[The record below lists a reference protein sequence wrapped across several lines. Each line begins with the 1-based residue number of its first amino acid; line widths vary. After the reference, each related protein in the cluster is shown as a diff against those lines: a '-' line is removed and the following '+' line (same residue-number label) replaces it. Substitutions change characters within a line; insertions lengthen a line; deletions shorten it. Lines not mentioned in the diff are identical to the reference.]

1 MKHIRSRKHHPLSA
15 SAFLNPSLMA
25 MASSL
30 WLPSAVYA
38 QESTQTAPVLNE
50 IKVKAAVDVPY
61 KAEKS
66 ASPKFT
72 QSLMDTP
79 KTIQVIKKEMLQEQG
94 AISLTDA
101 LRNTPGITMQLG
113 ENGATSAGD
122 TFQMRGFSTQAS
134 TFVDGI
140 RDLGAVTRDVFS
152 VEQVEVIKGAAGA
165 DIGRGASSG
174 YINLV
179 SKLPNLEDANEVL
192 LSIGTE
198 QKKRFSAD
206 SNHKIDDGS
215 AFRLNVMVQ
224 EADAVGRHVVDN
236 TSVAIAPSLAFG
248 LNTPTKVYVYSQ
260 HVRQDN
266 TPDGGIP
273 TIGLDGFYNATAVIQ
288 AGAKV
293 DSKNFYGSKQDYEK
307 VEADMFTAKVE
318 HTLSANT
325 TLRNITRYGQTH
337 MDRVLTGVNALSVNA
352 TTKAIEVART
362 RQRLDQV
369 NDILA
374 NQTTLNTA
382 LITGNIK
389 HDVVL
394 GLELLSESQLS
405 LGTTTGSTSTTTV
418 VVNGQTLP
426 VFASLT
432 NVYQPSANDT
442 LLVPYL
448 TGADTEGKTT
458 TTALYAFDT
467 LSLSEAFKLNMGV
480 RVDRYSIT
488 TKIGTLVTGGTGGN
502 LASHAGYK
510 VGDIHHADLEDSD
523 TLISWNAG
531 LVFKPTDDGTLYAA
545 IANSQTPPAG
555 ANFTLSATAGNQAN
569 ADLAPQKTSTIELG
583 SKWELLNKR
592 LNVSAA
598 VYRTEN
604 EGQSTQDVVTGTFS
618 QEAKTRVDGVEL
630 AAVGQLTNFW
640 QLSAGIAAMA
650 SEQLDQR
657 AKNATTGVVTVTDA
671 VRWTPD
677 LTASLW
683 SSYTLG
689 DITLGGGVRYVSE
702 QKRAVTTDTAIQ
714 NMPSIPAYMVADV
727 MAAYKVS
734 KNTTLRLNVYNLF
747 NKEYI
752 STLNNSGARATL
764 GAPLSAVL
772 TAQFGF

>member
-1 MKHIRSRKHHPLSA
+1 MKSIRSRKHGS
-15 SAFLNPSLMA
+15 SFSTVFLATSLVV
-25 MASSL
+25 
-30 WLPSAVYA
+30 PVVA
-38 QESTQTAPVLNE
+38 QAQDAPVLNE
-50 IKVKAAVDVPY
+50 VKVNASADVPY

-66 ASPKFT
+66 ASPKIT
-72 QSLMDTP
+72 QPLVDTP
-79 KTIQVIKKEMLQEQG
+79 KTIQVVKKEMLQEQG

-113 ENGATSAGD
+113 ENGNTAAGD

-134 TFVDGI
+134 TFVDGV

-179 SKLPNLEDANEVL
+179 SKLPTLEDAHEVM
-192 LSIGTE
+192 LSLGTE
-198 QKKRFSAD
+198 EKKRLTVDVNNKVDDSSAL
-206 SNHKIDDGS
+206 
-215 AFRLNVMVQ
+215 RLNVMVQ
-224 EADAVGRHVVDN
+224 EANAAERHVVN
-236 TSVAIAPSLAFG
+236 TQGVAIAPAFAFG
-248 LNTPTKVYVYSQ
+248 LDTPTRVYIYSQ
-260 HVRQDN
+260 HVRQN
-266 TPDGGIP
+266 NVPDGGIP
-273 TIGLDGFYNATAVIQ
+273 TIGMEGFYNANATIK

-293 DSKNFYGSKQDYEK
+293 SAENFYGSKQDYEK
-307 VEADMFTAKVE
+307 VEADMFTIKVE
-318 HTLSANT
+318 HELNANT
-325 TLRNITRYGQTH
+325 TIRNITRYGQTH
-337 MDRVLTGVNALSVNA
+337 IDRVLTGVNALSVNA

-362 RQRLDQV
+362 RQRLDQT

-382 LITGNIK
+382 FNTAAIK

-394 GLELLSESQLS
+394 GLELLSESQLT
-405 LGTTTGSTSTTTV
+405 LGTTTGSTTGTSATTV
-418 VVNGQTLP
+418 VLNGQTLP
-426 VFASLT
+426 VYASLT
-432 NVYQPSANDT
+432 NVYLPNANDA

-448 TGADTEGKTT
+448 TGADTDGKTT

-467 LSLSEAFKLNMGV
+467 LTLTEALKLNFGV
-480 RVDRYSIT
+480 RVDRYSTT
-488 TKIGTLVTGGTGGN
+488 TKVGTLVTGGTGGN

-510 VGDIHHADLEDSD
+510 VGDVAQSELEDSD

-531 LVFKPTDDGTLYAA
+531 VVFKPTTSSSLYAA
-545 IANSQTPPAG
+545 LANSETPPGG
-555 ANFTLSATAGNQAN
+555 ANFVLSATAGNQAN
-569 ADLAPQKTSTIELG
+569 AALDPQKTTTAELG
-583 SKWELLNKR
+583 AKWELLNQR

-604 EGQSTQDVVTGTFS
+604 EGQTTQDSLGVVS

-640 QLSAGIAAMA
+640 QLSAGIGFMD

-657 AKNATTGVVTVTDA
+657 SRNATTGIVTVTDA

-677 LTASLW
+677 VTASLW
-683 SSYTLG
+683 TSYTL
-689 DITLGGGVRYVSE
+689 DKLTLGGGARYVAE
-702 QKRAVTTDTAIQ
+702 QKRVVTANSNLAVE
-714 NMPSIPAYMVADV
+714 NMPAIPAYMVADI

-734 KNTTLRLNVYNLF
+734 KNATVRLNVYNLF
-747 NKEYI
+747 NEDYI

-764 GAPLSAVL
+764 GAPLAATL
-772 TAQFGF
+772 TAQFNF